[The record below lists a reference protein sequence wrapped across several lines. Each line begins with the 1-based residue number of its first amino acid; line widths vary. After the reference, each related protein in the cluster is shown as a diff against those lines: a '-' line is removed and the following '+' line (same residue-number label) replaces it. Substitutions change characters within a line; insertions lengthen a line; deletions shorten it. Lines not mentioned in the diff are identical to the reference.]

1 MCMTQSLQIDLKF
14 QKNKSISFLQ
24 NVEYLLEQRRRIII
38 IFSDFTNPFSKENFV
53 ELLIINKS
61 SKIFL
66 SLIVLKSR
74 TTNCNFLT
82 FVYDIDSWKMNM
94 GEASNLL

>member
-61 SKIFL
+61 
-66 SLIVLKSR
+66 
-74 TTNCNFLT
+74 
-82 FVYDIDSWKMNM
+82 
-94 GEASNLL
+94 